1 MSLVFSCSP
10 NNDLYAAICRS
21 VGEAPRYD
29 TAFEAVE
36 NAAPGSGVLIL
47 ADGYP
52 DSRTSVTPSLL
63 ARARDKRLR
72 LYVEFPDSLEGV
84 EVGDER
90 KAVWERVVVTGLD
103 FGRRLPHLRILSAH
117 QCAYVELQGL
127 KPILS
132 IARVAGYDTALFGLP
147 DDVATL
153 LGESGDGSLIVAG
166 TMLSGFVSA
175 RFAPHEEWVTVW
187 RVILSRLDPEHT
199 VPDFEAP
206 HRVWPAYGRLDRL
219 PDDAENR
226 AVRSF
231 VRWYHNSRL
240 LVPGWRKAEVESQL
254 AAGVEAVDI
263 PPADKPAGD
272 GSFGILEGYASAI
285 NPDGS
290 QPQRLPL
297 RADCNAEA
305 AMVFALD
312 SVVNK
317 DRASAKAARN
327 LLDYLYVS
335 SGMCGGVRAD
345 PAHPA
350 FGLIGWGAVHPA
362 WTIGNYGDDNA
373 RVLLATIL
381 ASACLKSGDWDKW
394 VLRGLLANLR
404 TTGKLGFRE
413 DRVDVGPLE
422 ARGWKAFA
430 DAENVNYSPH
440 FESYLWACNLWA
452 YKQTGQRAFLDS
464 TRNAIRMTLEQY
476 PGGWRWQDSIERAR
490 MLLCLAWL
498 VRVEDTPEHREW
510 LSRIASD
517 LIERQD
523 RSGALQEKLAGTG
536 GGHYLIPQSNEAY
549 GTGET
554 PLIQRDGDPASD
566 QLYTTGFALLGFH
579 EAFAATGDARLKA
592 AGDRLADFLC
602 RVQVRSDALP
612 WFDGCWFRAFDF
624 RRWDYWASSA
634 DAGWGA
640 WSVETG
646 WGAAWTA
653 AVLALRAKDT
663 SFWDFTSGSAIE
675 RLLTEVA
682 SEMVVNTGGPWQP

>member
-10 NNDLYAAICRS
+10 GNDLYAAVCRS
-21 VGEAPRYD
+21 AGGAPRFD
-29 TAFEAVE
+29 TAAEAVE

-47 ADGYP
+47 ADEYP
-52 DSRTSVTPSLL
+52 DRRTSVAPSLL
-63 ARARDKRLR
+63 ARAREKRLR

-84 EVGDER
+84 GVGGER
-90 KAVWERVVVTGLD
+90 RAVWERVVVTGSGFAPDL
-103 FGRRLPHLRILSAH
+103 RRLRILTAH
-117 QCAYVELQGL
+117 QCTYVELKGL

-147 DDVATL
+147 EDAATL
-153 LGESGDGSLIVAG
+153 LGESGDGSLMVAA

-175 RFAPHEEWVTVW
+175 RFAPHDEWVTAW
-187 RVILSRLDPEHT
+187 RVILSKLDPEHPL
-199 VPDFEAP
+199 PDFEAP
-206 HRVWPAYGRLDRL
+206 RRVGPAYGRLDRL
-219 PDDAENR
+219 PDDAENQ

-231 VRWYHNSRL
+231 VQWYHDSRL
-240 LVPGWRKAEVESQL
+240 LVPAWRKAEVESQL
-254 AAGVEAVDI
+254 AAGAEAIDI

-272 GSFGILEGYASAI
+272 GAFGILEGYASAI
-285 NPDGS
+285 LPDGS

-327 LLDYLYVS
+327 LLDYLFIS

-345 PAHPA
+345 PSHPS

-381 ASACLKSGDWDKW
+381 ASAGLGSGDWDKW

-404 TTGKLGFRE
+404 TTGRLGFRE

-430 DAENVNYSPH
+430 DAQNVNYSPH
-440 FESYLWACNLWA
+440 FDSYLWACNLWA
-452 YKQTGQRAFLDS
+452 YKQTGQRAFLES
-464 TRNAIRMTLEQY
+464 TRNAIRMTMEQY
-476 PGGWRWQDSIERAR
+476 PAGWRWQDSIERAR

-498 VRVEDTPEHREW
+498 LRVDDTPEHREW
-510 LSRIASD
+510 LSRIAGD

-536 GGHYLIPQSNEAY
+536 GGHYLIPQSNETY

-566 QLYTTGFALLGFH
+566 QLYTAGFALLGFH
-579 EAFAATGDARLKA
+579 EAFAATGDASLKA
-592 AGDRLADFLC
+592 AEDRLAGFLC

-612 WFDGCWFRAFDF
+612 WLDGCWFRAFDF

-663 SFWDFTSGSAIE
+663 SFWDFTAGSAIE
-675 RLLTEVA
+675 RLLSEVT
-682 SEMVVNTGGPWQP
+682 SEMAVNTGGPWQP